1 MGMGDDGNLTYTY
14 QSAARTGDST
24 RVEIGCFFP
33 RVVKWGVVDT
43 SAIVS
48 ALAPGVALTSAA
60 IYWANLQ
67 GRLDNLATR
76 VRSLNAELRHETRG
90 SPRAISIQRQV
101 AMLSARSRVLHV
113 GVVLSVV
120 ALMAFLG
127 SSAMLFVAARVTAVA
142 TVIAV
147 ALFMVALVALGVSLV
162 TTLWEM
168 LWARRSLD
176 EDISS
181 SQPRDPKTAS

>member
-1 MGMGDDGNLTYTY
+1 M
-14 QSAARTGDST
+14 
-24 RVEIGCFFP
+24 
-33 RVVKWGVVDT
+33 VDT

-67 GRLDNLATR
+67 GRLDGLATR
-76 VRSLNAELRHETRG
+76 VRSLNAEMRRETRG
-90 SPRAISIQRQV
+90 SVRALSIERQV
-101 AMLSARSRVLHV
+101 AMLSERSHVLHI

-120 ALMAFLG
+120 ALLGFLG
-127 SSAMLFVAARVTAVA
+127 SSAMLFVAARTTLVPTIVAVS
-142 TVIAV
+142 
-147 ALFMVALVALGVSLV
+147 LFLLALVAMGGSMA

-181 SQPRDPKTAS
+181 SRPRDPAAPTAAMANTSSAPR